1 MLCLH
6 LLLNPITENKI
17 LLRHTR
23 AVSFDDTMVIST
35 TLTDSTAARSSTLP
49 QEDRT
54 TKLFPHSKRVGGYLL
69 GKTIGEGSFAK
80 VKLGLHIVT
89 GEKVSVVTNIT
100 VVERFQLS
108 REINIYF
115 II

>member
-1 MLCLH
+1 
-6 LLLNPITENKI
+6 
-17 LLRHTR
+17 
-23 AVSFDDTMVIST
+23 MVIST

-49 QEDRT
+49 QEDR

-80 VKLGLHIVT
+80 VKLALHIVT

-100 VVERFQLS
+100 AAKRFQLS